1 MLWKSLEQSKRQV
14 REIETSNSICVLLI
28 KGRRGKRRWHS
39 FTGLELSVGFANS
52 RPKQGIGKAYLSI
65 SKKYN
70 TEMVANFMCQHGKL
84 SVFVDIWPNTLLDVS
99 MKVYFV
105 CD

>member
-1 MLWKSLEQSKRQV
+1 M
-14 REIETSNSICVLLI
+14 
-28 KGRRGKRRWHS
+28 
-39 FTGLELSVGFANS
+39 
-52 RPKQGIGKAYLSI
+52 GKAYLSI
-65 SKKYN
+65 SEKYN
-70 TEMVANFMCQHGKL
+70 TEMVANFMCQRGKL